1 MNNQVNLFC
10 RQNNGNC
17 LDIVVRGLLDRHAFL
32 RLMQAIGELTEPLN
46 GGKVLLDL
54 QDTTCDFGLE
64 DLVELKAELS
74 IFPWT
79 AVRKLK
85 LAMVTTPHP
94 EQYYGLRQ
102 LTLPVSQL
110 GVDVAAF
117 CESSRAIEWLADETD
132 LRFSQKRFAHRADA

>member
-1 MNNQVNLFC
+1 MNYQVNLYC
-10 RQNNGNC
+10 RHNNGNC
-17 LDIVVRGLLDRHAFL
+17 LFIVVRGLMDRQAFL

-46 GGKVLLDL
+46 GCKVLLDL
-54 QDTTCDFGLE
+54 QDITCDLGLE
-64 DLVELKAELS
+64 DLVELKGELS

-117 CESSRAIEWLADETD
+117 CESSRAIQWLAEETSC
-132 LRFSQKRFAHRADA
+132 RVF